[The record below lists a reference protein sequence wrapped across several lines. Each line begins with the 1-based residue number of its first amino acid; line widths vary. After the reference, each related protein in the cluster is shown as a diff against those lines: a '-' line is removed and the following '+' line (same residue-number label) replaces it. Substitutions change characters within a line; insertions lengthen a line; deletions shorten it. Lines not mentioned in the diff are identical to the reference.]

1 MTAKPHSWPALKEQ
15 HLLQVAEGPKLPPT
29 AYRIAIVLVSHL
41 NSRTGEAFPSEE
53 TLADR
58 LGLDRGANEDDLK
71 KRARKRADATKAVR
85 RGRDALVAAGHWN
98 FKRKDGHLYYSPVFH
113 EAELSQAWGSIA
125 SPARQDSLRREAGL
139 PPEPKKEPKKEPC
152 LSG

>member
-29 AYRIAIVLVSHL
+29 AYRVAIVLVSCL

-71 KRARKRADATKAVR
+71 KRAMEEVTPDEYVVQITSDTPMEEVT
-85 RGRDALVAAGHWN
+85 
-98 FKRKDGHLYYSPVFH
+98 
-113 EAELSQAWGSIA
+113 
-125 SPARQDSLRREAGL
+125 
-139 PPEPKKEPKKEPC
+139 PEPKQLTAGDE
-152 LSG
+152 G